1 MEFQIQIFRAWII
14 MKIVE
19 NKAYCC
25 HMFTR
30 VPVCVFGDLPTLTSA
45 GILLMFL
52 QYRNFETR

>member
-1 MEFQIQIFRAWII
+1 

-52 QYRNFETR
+52 QYCNFEMR

>member
-1 MEFQIQIFRAWII
+1 

-19 NKAYCC
+19 NKAYRC

-30 VPVCVFGDLPTLTSA
+30 APVCVFGDLPTLTSA
-45 GILLMFL
+45 SILLMFL